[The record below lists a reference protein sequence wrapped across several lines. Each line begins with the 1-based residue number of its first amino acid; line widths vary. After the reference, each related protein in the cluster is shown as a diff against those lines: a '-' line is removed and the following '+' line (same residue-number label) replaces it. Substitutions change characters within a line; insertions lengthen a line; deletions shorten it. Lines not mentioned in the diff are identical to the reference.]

1 LESEGRPAVA
11 ELGSCIQCG
20 LCLEA
25 CPTYRETGDEGLSA
39 RGRIILLRALS
50 DTDFGADGEAGLALD
65 LCLLCGSCAAVCPAD
80 VPYEG
85 LLCDGRERLP
95 GARALGR
102 RERRVL
108 GIVRAFFKRPRLL
121 KSALGLVRWAAGNG
135 LAGTA
140 VRLATPPE
148 HRGHFLDLLASLT
161 LPAKDEVPPAW
172 RTARRAGARS
182 RARAG
187 EASSA
192 GATDGLHHGVAI
204 FRGCVT
210 PAFFPQVLEALE
222 SILRRAGIAFVTPR
236 RQACCG
242 ALHFHSG
249 DLDGARELA
258 RRNVAAFEEKEDGWI
273 VAEAAGCAA
282 MLKTYGNLLADDPE
296 CAERAA
302 RFSARVRDATELL
315 YAMRAPRAAVESP
328 LSSTREPARPKA
340 ATGRGEQ
347 LTLAPVTDQADAGTG
362 RLRVVYQD
370 ACRLRHVQG
379 IVQEPRELLDA
390 LPGVERVS
398 APEETLCC
406 GAAGIYQLLQP
417 GMAAMLG
424 ERKAGALA
432 VSGAALVVTADP
444 GCRLQ
449 LAGRLQRHAL
459 AVRHILEVCD
469 HCDGASPAEE
479 R

>member
-1 LESEGRPAVA
+1 
-11 ELGSCIQCG
+11 
-20 LCLEA
+20 
-25 CPTYRETGDEGLSA
+25 
-39 RGRIILLRALS
+39 
-50 DTDFGADGEAGLALD
+50 
-65 LCLLCGSCAAVCPAD
+65 
-80 VPYEG
+80 
-85 LLCDGRERLP
+85 
-95 GARALGR
+95 
-102 RERRVL
+102 
-108 GIVRAFFKRPRLL
+108 L
-121 KSALGLVRWAAGNG
+121 KSALGFVRWAAGNG
-135 LAGTA
+135 LAGAA

-148 HRGHFLDLLASLT
+148 HRGHFLDLLASIAP
-161 LPAKDEVPPAW
+161 PARDEMPPAW
-172 RTARRAGARS
+172 RAARRGGGTS
-182 RARAG
+182 RAAG
-187 EASSA
+187 GGEMPAPASGDGISSA
-192 GATDGLHHGVAI
+192 AAAAGPRHGVAI

-273 VAEAAGCAA
+273 VAESAGCAA
-282 MLKTYGNLLADDPE
+282 MLKTYGSLLADDPE
-296 CAERAA
+296 YAERAG

-315 YAMRAPRAAVESP
+315 YALRAPHTAADSP
-328 LSSTREPARPKA
+328 SASAREPAPPA
-340 ATGRGEQ
+340 AAAGRGEQ
-347 LTLAPVTDQADAGTG
+347 LTLAPVADQADGGAGK
-362 RLRVVYQD
+362 LRIVYQD

-379 IVQEPRELLDA
+379 IVQEPRALLDA

-449 LAGRLQRHAL
+449 LAGRLRRHGL

-469 HCDGASPAEE
+469 HCDGASRAEE
-479 R
+479 G